1 MTPTAFRQAVALIF
15 AVSASAQV
23 VGTGAISGTVLN
35 ATTGQPIHKALVRLE
50 LGGPKN
56 ASAAAMTDSG
66 GAFFFQNL
74 PAGQYRLFAG
84 KEGFQGLAYGT
95 QGNSQAGTFITLA
108 AAETRNDLN
117 FRLPPTSSVS
127 GTVLDSDGDPI
138 ANAQVLLL
146 RPMYQRGRQ
155 ELMPTF
161 NATTDDRGAYRISS
175 IQPDRYYL
183 KADPQRQF
191 QFAGM
196 AMPNS
201 DPVAIT
207 EFFPGTQDLNR
218 ATRLDLRDGKEVR
231 GIDFRLNRFAP
242 GVVLARVILPSGMSQ
257 ELQINFELS
266 SVSDPRGG
274 TRSVGTSVPQSSV
287 LRAEAPP
294 GEYVTS
300 MNFNFNGKNYYAAS
314 RVTIQPGRE
323 EEITL
328 TPKPLLDI
336 PCTVKVE
343 GPDSEKYR
351 QFRLTLDPPQQQFRG
366 PRPQAEWKA
375 GGECK
380 FTGVRPGVW
389 DIGIFPLTPPLYI
402 KAMTFG
408 GKDVLHEEMELRDQ
422 SSDVLTVV
430 VSTAAA
436 EVTGEVEKAES
447 GQVQPAIVLFAPAVH
462 QFSTIQFYR
471 TAYTGP
477 DGKFRFGG
485 LPPGNYR
492 VFAFEKLE
500 FNAWQDAEFLKP
512 YVASATPVKL
522 SEGQKASIQVR
533 RIPAEKQE
541 SKP

>member
-1 MTPTAFRQAVALIF
+1 MTPTAFRQAVALILV
-15 AVSASAQV
+15 VSASAQIA
-23 VGTGAISGTVLN
+23 GTGAISGIVLN
-35 ATTGQPIHKALVRLE
+35 ATTGQPILKALVRLE

-117 FRLPPTSSVS
+117 FRLPPTSLVS

-138 ANAQVLLL
+138 VNAQVLLL
-146 RPMYQRGRQ
+146 RPMYQRGRL

-183 KADPQRQF
+183 KVDPQRQM

-201 DPVAIT
+201 EPVAVP
-207 EFFPGTQDLNR
+207 EFFPGTVDLNR
-218 ATRLDLRDGKEVR
+218 ATRLDLRDGKEAR

-242 GVVLARVILPSGMSQ
+242 GIVLARAVLPSGMPE
-257 ELQINFELS
+257 ELPVQFELS
-266 SVSDPRGG
+266 SASDPRGG
-274 TRSVGTSVPQSSV
+274 TRSISTSVFQNSV

-294 GEYVTS
+294 GDHIAS
-300 MNFNFNGKNYYAAS
+300 INFNFNGANYYAAS

-328 TPKPLLDI
+328 TPRPLLDI
-336 PCTVKVE
+336 PCSMKVE
-343 GPDSEKYR
+343 GLDSEKYR
-351 QFRLTLDPPQQQFRG
+351 QFRLTLTPPQQFNG
-366 PRPQAEWKA
+366 SRPQTEWKA

-380 FTGVRPGVW
+380 FTGVRPGIW

-408 GKDVLHEEMELRDQ
+408 GKDVLNEEMELRDQ

-436 EVTGEVEKAES
+436 ELTGEVEKTEG
-447 GQVQPAIVLFAPAVH
+447 GQIQPAIVLFAPAVH

-485 LPPGNYR
+485 LAPGNYR

-512 YVASATPVKL
+512 YAASATPVKL
-522 SEGQKASIQVR
+522 SEGQKAAIQVR